1 MPELPEVET
10 IAGGL
15 NRYLRGK
22 AVAAATADT
31 PKLFPN
37 DPALTAMHLI
47 GSRVESVTRR
57 GKAMLITLSSGYVL
71 VIHLKMTGQ
80 LVFAGKGQESSLP
93 EPMPGRFTHVIFT
106 FADGSHLYFNDQRK
120 FGWIRLMPA
129 TEAAELKFLKEM
141 GPEPLTSAF
150 NAKYLKEKLSR
161 RQSSPIKTALL
172 DQKVVAGVGNIY
184 ADESLFLSG
193 ILPNRPAAGLKEK
206 EIRVLCANIKKVLR
220 TSIELGGSS
229 RQDYVNAIGQKGDYL
244 DQAYVYGRTGEPCRT
259 CGRPIEK
266 IKLAGRGTHFCRGCQ
281 K

>member
-15 NRYLRGK
+15 NQYLRGK
-22 AVAAATADT
+22 EVAAVIADT

-57 GKAMLITLSSGYVL
+57 GKAMRITLSSGYVL

-120 FGWIRLMPA
+120 FGWIRLMPRA
-129 TEAAELKFLKEM
+129 EAAELKFLKEM
-141 GPEPLTSAF
+141 GPEPLTAAF
-150 NAKYLKEKLSR
+150 NAKYLKVRLSR
-161 RQSSPIKTALL
+161 RSGGSIKAALL
-172 DQKVVAGVGNIY
+172 DQKVVAGIGNIY

-193 ILPNRPAAGLKEK
+193 ILPDRPAGSLKEK
-206 EIRVLCANIKKVLR
+206 EIKALCANIKKVLR
-220 TSIELGGSS
+220 MSIELGGSS

-244 DQAYVYGRTGEPCRT
+244 DQAYVYGRTGEPCRV
-259 CGRPIEK
+259 CGHPIEK
-266 IKLAGRGTHFCRGCQ
+266 IKLAGRGTHFCRKCQ